1 MRETVVKI
9 IMLDNADFK
18 VARIR
23 SNIGNGQT

>member
-9 IMLDNADFK
+9 IMLDNADIK

-23 SNIGNGQT
+23 SNIGDGQT